1 MPDPDVLLGE
11 KGRAGMLRGFKSI
24 ARLLSITLGPIGG
37 NIANAREPRG
47 EPEVLTDGATIA
59 RRIIQLPDRA
69 EDAGAMLMRHMV
81 WRVRE
86 EVGDGS
92 ATTAVLAQA
101 IAREVE
107 RMVAAGANSMIMRR
121 GIERA
126 TRAAVEALD
135 AMSVPLEGED
145 RIAAVATA
153 ATGNAEIGKIL
164 GEMYDVLGPD
174 ANIVIEPYIATYHDR
189 AYHEGARFKGAYLSP
204 YMVTDTVRR
213 IAVLDDVHVLV
224 ADMAFESTES
234 VQNVLEHVIRRGGKN
249 LLIICKRMSDKG
261 IGVLVANSERGVVRS
276 CAANMKPVGDARRG
290 MVENIAL
297 LTGGRPLTDKSGMAP
312 EAVGADDLGHAQRV
326 IVTKDYYTIIA
337 GDGDRKV
344 IREHINKL
352 RSRLRTT
359 TDPEERTTLRDLLA
373 QLSGGVGELR
383 IGALT
388 EQDRKAL
395 TEVAEQAMK
404 AVQAG
409 MESGI
414 VPGGGAAYLRCIPA
428 LKELE
433 AEGDEKIGIDIVARA
448 LEEPMRCI
456 AENAGV
462 HPPLAIDQALRA
474 GPNFG
479 LDVRRKAVVN
489 MFDEGIVDPTR
500 VARRALQLAASGA
513 MMLLTTD
520 ALVLHRKPQETFEP

>member
-1 MPDPDVLLGE
+1 MPEPDVLLGE
-11 KGRAGMLRGFKSI
+11 KGRVGMLRGFTSI
-24 ARLLSITLGPIGG
+24 AKLLSITLGPIGG

-47 EPEVLTDGATIA
+47 EPELLTDAATIA

-107 RMVAAGANSMIMRR
+107 HVLAAGANAMMVRR

-126 TRAAVEALD
+126 TDAAVQALD

-153 ATGNAEIGKIL
+153 ATGDAEIGKIL

-189 AYHEGARFKGAYLSP
+189 AYHEGARFKGGYLSP
-204 YMVTDTVRR
+204 YMLTDTVRR
-213 IAVLDDVHVLV
+213 LVVLDDVYVLV
-224 ADMAFESTES
+224 ADMAFNSTES
-234 VQNVLEHVIRRGGKN
+234 VQNVLEHVVRQGGKN
-249 LLIICKRMSDKG
+249 VLIICKLMSDKA
-261 IGVLVANSERGVVRS
+261 IGVLVANSERGVIRS
-276 CAANMKPVGDARRG
+276 CAANMKPVGDLRRG
-290 MVENIAL
+290 TVENIAA
-297 LTGGRPLTDKSGMAP
+297 LTGGQPLTDKSGMAP
-312 EAVGADDLGHAQRV
+312 EAIQATDIGHADRV
-326 IVTKDYYTIIA
+326 VVTKDYFMIIG
-337 GDGDRKV
+337 GDGDRQAV
-344 IREHINKL
+344 RDRIRQM
-352 RSRLRTT
+352 RARLREA
-359 TDPEERTTLRDLLA
+359 TDPEERTMLRELLA

-388 EQDRKAL
+388 EKDRKAL

-428 LKELE
+428 LKELQ
-433 AEGDEKIGIDIVARA
+433 ATGDEAMGIAIMARA
-448 LEEPMRCI
+448 LEEPTRCI
-456 AENAGV
+456 AANAGV
-462 HPPLAIDQALRA
+462 HPPLAIAEALRA
-474 GPNFG
+474 GPDYGF
-479 LDVRRKAVVN
+479 DVRRKAVVN
-489 MFDEGIVDPTR
+489 MVEAGIVDPTR
-500 VARRALQLAASGA
+500 VVRRALQLAASGA